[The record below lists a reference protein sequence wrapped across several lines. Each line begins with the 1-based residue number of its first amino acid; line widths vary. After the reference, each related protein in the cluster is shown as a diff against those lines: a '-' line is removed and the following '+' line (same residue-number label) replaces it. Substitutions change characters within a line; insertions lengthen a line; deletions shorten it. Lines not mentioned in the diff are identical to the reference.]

1 MYYWYWNYFEK
12 IKASK
17 APIEYK
23 VRIVKESSMDKLDNV
38 NGLHVSVTQ
47 ETAQEHFRIKKF

>member
-1 MYYWYWNYFEK
+1 MLKK

-17 APIEYK
+17 APVEYK
-23 VRIVKESSMDKLDNV
+23 VRIVKQSSMDKLDNV
-38 NGLHVSVTQ
+38 NGLPVSVTH

>member
-1 MYYWYWNYFEK
+1 MLKK

-17 APIEYK
+17 APVEYK
-23 VRIVKESSMDKLDNV
+23 VRIVKQSSMDKLDNV
-38 NGLHVSVTQ
+38 NGLHVSETQ